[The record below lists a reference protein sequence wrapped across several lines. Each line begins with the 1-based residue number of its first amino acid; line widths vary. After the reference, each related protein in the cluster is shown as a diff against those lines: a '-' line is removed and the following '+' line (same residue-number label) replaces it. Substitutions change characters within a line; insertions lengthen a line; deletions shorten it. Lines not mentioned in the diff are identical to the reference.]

1 MGQQEY
7 DNFKRLIKEWLD
19 SHPNEYADF
28 VEEMN
33 DKKFKGFFNI
43 FNTAVRLVPK
53 YKEAARKRI
62 GDDRNPDFEELENVL
77 LQSDLAEKI
86 VNEFHTQNKRS
97 IVPAMLAWLYYGRSY
112 ECMVEQGE
120 ELTKRKDIPTLYK
133 WLVSGMVKFII
144 RKSIANGMRTKEDWQ
159 VFRKQ
164 QKAIE
169 ENSLVEWAIEEDED
183 MDEEETDML
192 QEEQPKTA
200 GRKADTRTLP
210 ELLIERHD
218 ILTERIGTRLKT
230 HATET
235 DIARLFIALVEY
247 RFMRKCPIKTFRNA
261 LHEQFN
267 EQEIVHERGIQ
278 KAYRNLISPL
288 GNSKKLVKDI
298 GEDHEAIEEYCRNGK
313 SYNRQFQE
321 AYDRFIGNYPKRER
335 QHQVGSN
342 RRRFAIILQPVNQPC
357 ET

>member
-1 MGQQEY
+1 
-7 DNFKRLIKEWLD
+7 
-19 SHPNEYADF
+19 
-28 VEEMN
+28 
-33 DKKFKGFFNI
+33 
-43 FNTAVRLVPK
+43 
-53 YKEAARKRI
+53 
-62 GDDRNPDFEELENVL
+62 
-77 LQSDLAEKI
+77 
-86 VNEFHTQNKRS
+86 
-97 IVPAMLAWLYYGRSY
+97 MLAWLYYGRSY

-218 ILTERIGTRLKT
+218 ILIERIGTRLKT

-261 LHEQFN
+261 LHEQFK

-278 KAYRNLISPL
+278 KAYRNLTSPF

-298 GEDHEAIEEYCRNGK
+298 GEDHEAIEELK
-313 SYNRQFQE
+313 
-321 AYDRFIGNYPKRER
+321 AYL
-335 QHQVGSN
+335 SN
-342 RRRFAIILQPVNQPC
+342 
-357 ET
+357 

>member
-19 SHPNEYADF
+19 SHPDEYADF

-86 VNEFHTQNKRS
+86 VNEFHTPNKRS

-218 ILTERIGTRLKT
+218 ILIERIGIRLKT

-235 DIARLFIALVEY
+235 DIARLYRTGGIPLHAEVSHQDFQKCIARAVQGT
-247 RFMRKCPIKTFRNA
+247 RNRPRKRHP
-261 LHEQFN
+261 ES
-267 EQEIVHERGIQ
+267 IQ
-278 KAYRNLISPL
+278 KSHFSIW
-288 GNSKKLVKDI
+288 KQQ
-298 GEDHEAIEEYCRNGK
+298 ETGK
-313 SYNRQFQE
+313 R
-321 AYDRFIGNYPKRER
+321 
-335 QHQVGSN
+335 HW
-342 RRRFAIILQPVNQPC
+342 
-357 ET
+357 

>member
-86 VNEFHTQNKRS
+86 VNEFHTPNKRS

-120 ELTKRKDIPTLYK
+120 ELTKERIFPPYT
-133 WLVSGMVKFII
+133 
-144 RKSIANGMRTKEDWQ
+144 NGLFPAWS
-159 VFRKQ
+159 
-164 QKAIE
+164 
-169 ENSLVEWAIEEDED
+169 NSLSEKHRQWHENQRGLASI
-183 MDEEETDML
+183 
-192 QEEQPKTA
+192 QE
-200 GRKADTRTLP
+200 
-210 ELLIERHD
+210 
-218 ILTERIGTRLKT
+218 
-230 HATET
+230 ATES
-235 DIARLFIALVEY
+235 
-247 RFMRKCPIKTFRNA
+247 
-261 LHEQFN
+261 H
-267 EQEIVHERGIQ
+267 
-278 KAYRNLISPL
+278 
-288 GNSKKLVKDI
+288 
-298 GEDHEAIEEYCRNGK
+298 
-313 SYNRQFQE
+313 
-321 AYDRFIGNYPKRER
+321 
-335 QHQVGSN
+335 
-342 RRRFAIILQPVNQPC
+342 
-357 ET
+357 